1 MVLELLRRGAAAAG
15 GLPGG
20 GTVVRAAGHAGA
32 SGVRAAAV
40 PVRRTGRVLGG
51 VGSAAARAL
60 RPARTVHRYPER
72 LHIELRHLHKAGRR
86 SEAQA
91 LERAIEGLPAV
102 RWARVNAALGR
113 LIVHVSEEVPPEA
126 VLEVVEALD
135 AVLEG
140 EEPEAGRFAA
150 PPTALAL
157 GADLVGLTITGAQWM
172 LGRALL
178 PSEVAGLV
186 AFADAV
192 PVLRGVLAGVVPG
205 APVERWLPL
214 TQAAAQAFAPG
225 GTGLVV
231 DVAQRLWQRREAAA
245 TGRLWRVAE
254 ADLTGAPER
263 AGCTGVSGG
272 RSHDLRDGP
281 PERHAGRMLSV
292 GLGGLVLGGL
302 LTGSARRALDVGV
315 AAVPKAPHAAREIF
329 AAELSTRLAERGV
342 LPLDPAALRHLDRID
357 TVVLDADVLQAADL
371 VVDEVAVLGDASEA
385 EVAERVHAL
394 SAPGALEEVREADG
408 WSLGPAASVL
418 PGGEVPAEGR
428 DLRGSGPV
436 LALAEG
442 GRPRALIRMRRSLRE
457 ETNAWVTAA
466 REAGVKLVL
475 AGSGVDL
482 PLPPDETAPGGPD
495 LAASVRAL
503 QEDGAGVLLVSLDPV
518 ALAAADVGVA
528 AWADGTGGTPP
539 WGAHLLVLRDPAA
552 AAHVLQAV
560 AAARRVSERG
570 VTLAWS
576 GTGVAALL
584 ALTGPPGKAADRA
597 LSAVN
602 GAAALG
608 MAYGAWSAR
617 EVMRRVAAPTL
628 PSTPWH
634 SMPVEAVLERLGS
647 RAGGLSDAEA
657 RDRGARG
664 ADRADRGGDR
674 RTLARAVVQ
683 ELANPL
689 TAVLAAGAA
698 GAAAVGSPVDAA
710 LVAATIGLSGLVG
723 GRQRVSADEV
733 IARIS
738 ARSGEPVGVLRDGE
752 ETRVPADR
760 LLRGDV
766 LVLAAGDAVPADCRI
781 VTANG
786 LEADESSLTGESLP
800 TPKGTAPTL
809 ARHVAERGCML
820 YEGTTIAAGNCT
832 AAVVA
837 LGDATETGRAMAA
850 ALASGSPSSGV
861 EARLK
866 QITEATTPMAV
877 GAAVGVVT
885 SGLLRGGPLRRA
897 LSEGVNLAV
906 ASVPEGLPLL
916 VSAAQVAAIKRL
928 ADRGVFV
935 RDPRTIE
942 TLGRVDVLCFDKTGT
957 LTEGRITLARIAD
970 HRHDGDAARPDDP
983 LRGVLA
989 AALRAT
995 PVPGNG
1001 RHSHVTDAAV
1011 DEGAARAGVD
1021 RDFGGPWKQI
1031 HSVPFEPSRAFH
1043 ATLGSSGGD
1052 RTLFVKGAPEVVLPL
1067 CARTPDG
1074 DLDRRARRH
1083 LRKRVERLA
1092 SGGHRVLAV
1101 AERRMPGGG
1110 ETIGEDAVT
1119 GMTFL
1124 GLLGLAD
1131 TVRATAAPA
1140 VADLRAAGV
1149 QIIMLTGDH
1158 PATAAAIADQ
1168 VAGEGAE
1175 HRVITADE
1183 IDRLGD
1189 DALAEALVGVDVV
1202 ARCTPVHKVRVVR
1215 ALRGRGRVVAMT
1227 GDGANDA
1234 AGIRLADVGIAL
1246 GRRGT
1251 AAAQAS
1257 ADLIVAD
1264 DRLETIVS
1272 ALVEGRAMWASVRE
1286 ALAILV
1292 GGNLGEIAFTLLGSL
1307 MTGRAPLSARQM
1319 LLMNMLTDL
1328 APALAVA
1335 VRVPTREATTA
1346 LLAEGPETSLG
1357 SALTRDIAHRAAVT
1371 TFGALAG
1378 WLAGRF
1384 TGPAVRARTI
1394 GLVAL
1399 IGTQLAQTLMAGH
1412 DDRSVLLSTLGSAAL
1427 LAVIVQTPGV
1437 SGFFGCVPLDPLAWA
1452 VAAAAVAAAMAGG
1465 RLLFSGDGL
1474 RGGEGQGAGQGGA
1487 GAQG

>member
-1 MVLELLRRGAAAAG
+1 MALDFLRRGLAAAG

-20 GTVVRAAGHAGA
+20 GTVVSAADLAGTLGSRAASVPIGQTR
-32 SGVRAAAV
+32 RA
-40 PVRRTGRVLGG
+40 LGG
-51 VGSAAARAL
+51 VESMVGRAL

-72 LHIELRHLHKAGRR
+72 LHIELRHLHKAGRH
-86 SEAQA
+86 SEARA
-91 LERAIEGLPAV
+91 LEHAIEGLPDV
-102 RWARVNAALGR
+102 RWARVNTALGR
-113 LIVHVSEEVPPEA
+113 LIVHVSDEVSPET
-126 VLEVVEALD
+126 VLEVVETLD

-140 EEPEAGRFAA
+140 EEPGAGRFAA

-157 GADLVGLTITGAQWM
+157 GADLVGLTITGTQWA
-172 LGRALL
+172 LGRAPL
-178 PSEVAGLV
+178 PSELSGLV
-186 AFADAV
+186 AFADTV
-192 PVLRGVLAGVVPG
+192 PLLRGVLARSVPG

-214 TQAAAQAFAPG
+214 TQAAVQAFAPG
-225 GTGLVV
+225 GSGLSV

-245 TGRLWRVAE
+245 TGRLWRLAE
-254 ADLTGAPER
+254 AELTGDPEL
-263 AGCTGVSGG
+263 AGCTAAPAG
-272 RSHDLRDGP
+272 RSRELPEGP
-281 PERHAGRMLSV
+281 PERHAGRMLAV
-292 GLGGLVLGGL
+292 GLGGLALGGL

-315 AAVPKAPHAAREIF
+315 SAVPKAPHAAREVF
-329 AAELSTRLAERGV
+329 AAELDTRLAGRGV
-342 LPLDPAALRHLDRID
+342 LAVDPAALRRLDRID
-357 TVVLDADVLQAADL
+357 TVVLDADVLQTGDL
-371 VVDEVAVLGDASEA
+371 VVDEVALLGKAAEG

-394 SAPGALEEVREADG
+394 FDPGAPDKVRKAAG
-408 WSLGPAASVL
+408 WTLGPVGRVL
-418 PGGEVPAEGR
+418 PDGKVPAKGR
-428 DLRGSGPV
+428 ALLQGPGPV
-436 LALAEG
+436 LALAEK
-442 GRPRALIRMRRSLRE
+442 GRPRALIRMRRSLRD
-457 ETNAWVTAA
+457 ETNALVTAA
-466 REAGVKLVL
+466 REAGVKVVL
-475 AGSGVDL
+475 AGPGVEL
-482 PLPPDETAPGGPD
+482 PVPPDATAPGGAD
-495 LAASVRAL
+495 LAAAVRGL
-503 QEDGAGVLLVSLDPV
+503 QEDGACVLLVSGDPG
-518 ALAAADVGVA
+518 ALAAADLGVA
-528 AWADGTGGTPP
+528 VRADGAPPP
-539 WGAHLLVLRDPAA
+539 WGAHLMVLRDQAA
-552 AAHVLQAV
+552 AAHVVEAV

-584 ALTGPPGKAADRA
+584 ALTGPPGRAADRA
-597 LSAVN
+597 LAAVN

-608 MAYGAWSAR
+608 MVHGAWTAR
-617 EVMRRVAAPTL
+617 EVMRHVPAPPL

-634 SMPVEAVLERLGS
+634 AMPVEAVLDRLDSG
-647 RAGGLSDAEA
+647 AEGLSGDEA
-657 RDRGARG
+657 RARG
-664 ADRADRGGDR
+664 TRGPGREGGR
-674 RTLARAVVQ
+674 RPLLRAVAE

-698 GAAAVGSPVDAA
+698 GAAAVGSPADAA
-710 LVAATIGLSGLVG
+710 LVAATIGVSGLVG
-723 GRQRVSADEV
+723 GRQRVSADGI

-738 ARSGEPVGVLRDGE
+738 ARSGEPVRVLRDGE
-752 ETRVPADR
+752 ETRVPARR
-760 LLRGDV
+760 LVRGDV
-766 LVLAAGDAVPADCRI
+766 LVLTAGDAVPADCRI

-800 TPKGTAPTL
+800 VAKDAEPTL
-809 ARHVAERGCML
+809 ARHLAERRCML
-820 YEGTTIAAGNCT
+820 YEGTTIAAGDCT

-837 LGDATETGRAMAA
+837 LGDATESGRAMAA
-850 ALASGSPSSGV
+850 SLAAGSSPSGV

-877 GAAVGVVT
+877 GAALGVVT

-897 LSEGVNLAV
+897 LSEGVTLAV

-916 VSAAQVAAIKRL
+916 VSAAQVAAIRRL
-928 ADRGVFV
+928 AERGIFV

-970 HRHDGDAARPDDP
+970 HRREGDAAKPDDP

-995 PVPGNG
+995 PVPANG

-1011 DEGAARAGVD
+1011 DEGASRAGVD
-1021 RDFGGPWKQI
+1021 RDFGGAWKQI
-1031 HSVPFEPSRAFH
+1031 HSMPFEPSRAFH
-1043 ATLGSSGGD
+1043 ATLGSSDGE
-1052 RTLFVKGAPEVVLPL
+1052 RTVFVKGAPEVVLPL

-1074 DLDRRARRH
+1074 ELDRAARRR
-1083 LRKRVERLA
+1083 LRGRVEKLA
-1092 SGGHRVLAV
+1092 SSGHRVLAV
-1101 AERRMPGGG
+1101 AERRMPDGS
-1110 ETIGEDAVT
+1110 ETVGEDEVT

-1168 VAGEGAE
+1168 VAGGGVE
-1175 HRVITADE
+1175 HRVITGDE
-1183 IDRLGD
+1183 IDRLDD
-1189 DALAEALVGVDVV
+1189 DALSDALVGVDVV

-1215 ALRGRGRVVAMT
+1215 ALRGRGRIVAMT

-1246 GRRGT
+1246 GERGT

-1264 DRLETIVS
+1264 DRLETIIFG
-1272 ALVEGRAMWASVRE
+1272 LVEGRAMWASVRE

-1292 GGNLGEIAFTLLGSL
+1292 GGNLGEIAFTLIGSL
-1307 MTGRAPLSARQM
+1307 LTGRAPLSARQM

-1335 VRVPTREATTA
+1335 VRVPTDEATTV
-1346 LLAEGPETSLG
+1346 LLSEGPETSLG
-1357 SALTRDIAHRAAVT
+1357 SALTHDIAHRAAVT
-1371 TFGALAG
+1371 TLGALAG

-1394 GLVAL
+1394 GMVAL
-1399 IGTQLAQTLMAGH
+1399 IGTQLAQTLSAGH
-1412 DDRSVLLSTLGSAAL
+1412 NDRAVLLSALGSAAL
-1427 LAVIVQTPGV
+1427 LALIVQTPVV
-1437 SGFFGCVPLDPLAWA
+1437 SGFFGCVPLDPVAWA
-1452 VAAAAVAAAMAGG
+1452 TAAAAIAGAMLAS
-1465 RLLFSGDGL
+1465 RLLPAADRHS
-1474 RGGEGQGAGQGGA
+1474 AP
-1487 GAQG
+1487 

>member
-1 MVLELLRRGAAAAG
+1 MVLELLRRGMAAAG

-20 GTVVRAAGHAGA
+20 GTAVRAADYAGA
-32 SGVRAAAV
+32 LGVRAAAA
-40 PVRRTGRVLGG
+40 PIRQTRRVLGG
-51 VGSAAARAL
+51 VGSMAGQAL
-60 RPARTVHRYPER
+60 RPPRTVHRYPER
-72 LHIELRHLHKAGRR
+72 LHIELRHLHKAGRG
-86 SEAQA
+86 SDAQA
-91 LERAIEGLPAV
+91 LEHAVEGLPAV

-113 LIVHVSEEVPPEA
+113 LIVHVSEGVSPED
-126 VLEVVEALD
+126 VLELVEALD

-140 EEPEAGRFAA
+140 EEPGTGGFAA

-157 GADLVGLTITGAQWM
+157 GADLVGLTITGAQWV

-192 PVLRGVLAGVVPG
+192 PVLRGVLAAAVPG

-214 TQAAAQAFAPG
+214 TQAAVQALAPG

-231 DVAQRLWQRREAAA
+231 DTAQRLWQRREAAA
-245 TGRLWRVAE
+245 THRLWRIAE

-315 AAVPKAPHAAREIF
+315 AAAPKAPHAAREVF
-329 AAELSTRLAERGV
+329 AAELAARLAGRGV
-342 LPLDPAALRHLDRID
+342 LALRPEALRHLDRID
-357 TVVLDADVLQAADL
+357 TVVLDADALQAGDL
-371 VVDEVAVLGDASEA
+371 VVDEVAVLADTSEA
-385 EVAERVHAL
+385 EVAEHVHAL
-394 SAPGALEEVREADG
+394 LDPGAPAEVREAGG
-408 WSLGPAASVL
+408 WSLGPVESVL
-418 PGGEVPAEGR
+418 PGGKVPAEGR
-428 DLRGSGPV
+428 GLRGSGPM
-436 LALAEG
+436 LALTEG

-457 ETNAWVTAA
+457 ETNALVTAA
-466 REAGVKLVL
+466 REAGAKIVL
-475 AGSGVDL
+475 AGSGVEL
-482 PLPPDETAPGGPD
+482 PLPPNATAPGGPD
-495 LAASVRAL
+495 LVASVRGL
-503 QEDGAGVLLVSLDPV
+503 QEGGAGVLLISRDPA

-528 AWADGTGGTPP
+528 AWADGAPP

-552 AAHVLQAV
+552 AAHVVEAV

-584 ALTGPPGKAADRA
+584 ALTAPPGKAADRA

-608 MAYGAWSAR
+608 MVYGAWTAR
-617 EVMRRVAAPTL
+617 EVMRHVPAPPL
-628 PSTPWH
+628 PATPWH
-634 SMPVEAVLERLGS
+634 AMPVEAALARLGS
-647 RAGGLSDAEA
+647 RAGGLSGAQV

-664 ADRADRGGDR
+664 ADRAHPGEDR
-674 RTLARAVVQ
+674 RPLLRAVVQ

-710 LVAATIGLSGLVG
+710 LVAATIGVSGLAG
-723 GRQRVSADEV
+723 GRQRVSANEI

-738 ARSGEPVGVLRDGE
+738 ARSGEPVAVLRDGE
-752 ETRVPADR
+752 ETRVPAER
-760 LLRGDV
+760 LVRGDV
-766 LVLAAGDAVPADCRI
+766 LVLVAGDAVPADCRI

-800 TPKGTAPTL
+800 VAKDTAPTL
-809 ARHVAERGCML
+809 ARHVAERSCML
-820 YEGTTIAAGNCT
+820 YEGTSIAAGDCT
-832 AAVVA
+832 AVVVA
-837 LGDATETGRAMAA
+837 VGDATESGRAMAA
-850 ALASGSPSSGV
+850 ALASGSASSGV

-866 QITEATTPMAV
+866 RITEATTPMAV

-916 VSAAQVAAIKRL
+916 VSAAQVAAIRRL
-928 ADRGVFV
+928 AERGVYV

-970 HRHDGDAARPDDP
+970 HRHDGEASRPDAA

-995 PVPGNG
+995 PIPSNG

-1011 DEGAARAGVD
+1011 EEGAAQAGVD
-1021 RDFGGPWKQI
+1021 RDLGGPWKQI
-1031 HSVPFEPSRAFH
+1031 HSLPFEPSRAFH
-1043 ATLGSSGGD
+1043 ATLGSSGGE
-1052 RTLFVKGAPEVVLPL
+1052 RTVFVKGAPEVVLPL

-1074 DLDRRARRH
+1074 DLDRPTRRR
-1083 LRKRVERLA
+1083 LRERVERLA
-1092 SGGHRVLAV
+1092 SSGHRVLAV
-1101 AERRMPGGG
+1101 AEHRVPGGG
-1110 ETIGEDAVT
+1110 DTISEGEVT

-1131 TVRATAAPA
+1131 PVRATAARA
-1140 VADLRAAGV
+1140 VADLSAAGL

-1168 VAGEGAE
+1168 VAGYGDGAG

-1183 IDRLGD
+1183 IDRLDD
-1189 DALAEALVGVDVV
+1189 DALSEALVGVDVV

-1215 ALRGRGRVVAMT
+1215 ALRGRGRIVAMT

-1246 GRRGT
+1246 GERGT

-1328 APALAVA
+1328 APALAIA
-1335 VRVPTREATTA
+1335 VRVPTRDATA
-1346 LLAEGPETSLG
+1346 VLLAEGPETSLG
-1357 SALTRDIAHRAAVT
+1357 SALTHDIAHRAAVT
-1371 TFGALAG
+1371 TLGALSG

-1399 IGTQLAQTLMAGH
+1399 IGTQLAQTLKAGR

-1452 VAAAAVAAAMAGG
+1452 TAAAAVAAAMAVG
-1465 RLLFSGDGL
+1465 RFLPDGDG
-1474 RGGEGQGAGQGGA
+1474 RSAR
-1487 GAQG
+1487 

>member
-1 MVLELLRRGAAAAG
+1 MVLELLRRGVSAAG

-20 GTVVRAAGHAGA
+20 GTAVRAADYAGA
-32 SGVRAAAV
+32 LGVRTAAV
-40 PVRRTGRVLGG
+40 PIRQARRALGE
-51 VGSAAARAL
+51 VGSIAGRAL
-60 RPARTVHRYPER
+60 RPSRTVHRYPDR

-91 LERAIEGLPAV
+91 LEHAVEGLPAV
-102 RWARVNAALGR
+102 HWARVNAALGR
-113 LIVHVSEEVPPEA
+113 LIVHVSEEVSPED

-140 EEPEAGRFAA
+140 EEPGAGLFAA

-172 LGRALL
+172 LGRAPL

-186 AFADAV
+186 AFADTV
-192 PVLRGVLAGVVPG
+192 PVLRGVLAAAVPG

-214 TQAAAQAFAPG
+214 TQAAVQALAPG

-231 DVAQRLWQRREAAA
+231 DTAQRLWQRREAAA
-245 TGRLWRVAE
+245 THRLWRIAE

-281 PERHAGRMLSV
+281 PERHAGRMLAV

-315 AAVPKAPHAAREIF
+315 AAAPKAPHAAREVF
-329 AAELSTRLAERGV
+329 AAELAARLAGRGV
-342 LPLDPAALRHLDRID
+342 LALHPAALRHLDRID
-357 TVVLDADVLQAADL
+357 TVLLDADALKAGDL
-371 VVDEVAVLGDASEA
+371 VVDEVAVLAGTSEA
-385 EVAERVHAL
+385 EVAEHVHAL
-394 SAPGALEEVREADG
+394 LDPGAPDEVREGGG
-408 WSLGPAASVL
+408 WSLGPVEGVL
-418 PGGEVPAEGR
+418 PGRRVPAEGR
-428 DLRGSGPV
+428 GLRGSGPL

-457 ETNAWVTAA
+457 ETNALVTAA
-466 REAGVKLVL
+466 REAGAKIVL

-482 PLPPDETAPGGPD
+482 PLPPDATAPGGAD
-495 LAASVRAL
+495 LVASVRAL
-503 QEDGAGVLLVSLDPV
+503 QEDGAGVLLISRDPA

-528 AWADGTGGTPP
+528 AWADGAPP

-552 AAHVLQAV
+552 AAHVVEAV

-584 ALTGPPGKAADRA
+584 ALTAPPGKAADRA

-608 MAYGAWSAR
+608 MAYGAWTAR
-617 EVMRRVAAPTL
+617 EVMRHVPAPPL

-634 SMPVEAVLERLGS
+634 AMPVEAALERLGS

-657 RDRGARG
+657 RDRGGRG
-664 ADRADRGGDR
+664 ADRARPGEDR
-674 RTLARAVVQ
+674 RPLLRAVVQ

-710 LVAATIGLSGLVG
+710 LVAATIGVSGLAG
-723 GRQRVSADEV
+723 GRQRVSANEI

-738 ARSGEPVGVLRDGE
+738 ARSGEPVAVLRNGE
-752 ETRVPADR
+752 QTRVPAE
-760 LLRGDV
+760 LLVRGDV
-766 LVLAAGDAVPADCRI
+766 VVLVAGDAVPADCRI

-800 TPKGTAPTL
+800 VAKDTAPTL
-809 ARHVAERGCML
+809 ARHVAERSCML
-820 YEGTTIAAGNCT
+820 YEGTSIAAGECT
-832 AAVVA
+832 AVVVA
-837 LGDATETGRAMAA
+837 VGDATESGRAMAA
-850 ALASGSPSSGV
+850 AVASGSASSGV

-916 VSAAQVAAIKRL
+916 VSAAQVAAIRRL
-928 ADRGVFV
+928 AERGIYV

-970 HRHDGDAARPDDP
+970 HRRDAEAARLDAA

-995 PVPGNG
+995 PVPSNG

-1011 DEGAARAGVD
+1011 EEGAAQAGVD
-1021 RDFGGPWKQI
+1021 RDSGGPWKQI
-1031 HSVPFEPSRAFH
+1031 GSLPFEPSRAFH
-1043 ATLGSSGGD
+1043 ATLGSFGGE
-1052 RTLFVKGAPEVVLPL
+1052 RTVFVKGAPEVVLPL

-1074 DLDRRARRH
+1074 ALDRTTRRR
-1083 LRKRVERLA
+1083 LRGRVERLA
-1092 SGGHRVLAV
+1092 SSGHRVLAV
-1101 AERRMPGGG
+1101 AEHRMPDGGDTITEG
-1110 ETIGEDAVT
+1110 EVT

-1131 TVRATAAPA
+1131 PVRATAARA
-1140 VADLRAAGV
+1140 VADLRTAGV

-1168 VAGEGAE
+1168 VAGGGAE

-1183 IDRLGD
+1183 IDRLDD
-1189 DALAEALVGVDVV
+1189 DALSQALIGVDVV

-1246 GRRGT
+1246 GERGT

-1328 APALAVA
+1328 APALAIA
-1335 VRVPTREATTA
+1335 VRVPTRDATEV

-1357 SALTRDIAHRAAVT
+1357 SALTHDIAHRAAVT
-1371 TFGALAG
+1371 TLGALSG

-1399 IGTQLAQTLMAGH
+1399 IGTQLAQTLKAGR
-1412 DDRSVLLSTLGSAAL
+1412 DDRAVLLSTLGSAAL

-1452 VAAAAVAAAMAGG
+1452 TAAAAVAAATVAGRFLPG
-1465 RLLFSGDGL
+1465 GDG
-1474 RGGEGQGAGQGGA
+1474 RSAP
-1487 GAQG
+1487 

>member
-1 MVLELLRRGAAAAG
+1 MVLELLRRGVAAAG

-20 GTVVRAAGHAGA
+20 GTAVRAADHAGA
-32 SGVRAAAV
+32 LGLRTAAV
-40 PVRRTGRVLGG
+40 PVRQARRVLGG
-51 VGSAAARAL
+51 VGNVAGRAL
-60 RPARTVHRYPER
+60 RPSRTVHRYPER

-86 SEAQA
+86 SDARA
-91 LERAIEGLPAV
+91 LEHAVEGLPAV
-102 RWARVNAALGR
+102 HWARVNAALGR
-113 LIVHVSEEVPPEA
+113 LVVHVSEDVSPEDVLAAVEA
-126 VLEVVEALD
+126 VD
-135 AVLEG
+135 AVIEG
-140 EEPEAGRFAA
+140 EEPGAGGFAA

-157 GADLVGLTITGAQWM
+157 GADLVGLTITGAQWV
-172 LGRALL
+172 LGRSVL

-186 AFADAV
+186 AFADSV
-192 PVLRGVLAGVVPG
+192 PVLRAVLAGMVPG
-205 APVERWLPL
+205 APVERWMPL
-214 TQAAAQAFAPG
+214 TQAAVQALAPG

-231 DVAQRLWQRREAAA
+231 DAAQRLWQRREAAA
-245 TGRLWRVAE
+245 TGRLWRTVE
-254 ADLTGAPER
+254 DDLTGAPER
-263 AGCTGVSGG
+263 AGCAGVSGG
-272 RSHDLRDGP
+272 RSGDLRDGP

-315 AAVPKAPHAAREIF
+315 AAAPKAPHAAREVF
-329 AAELSTRLAERGV
+329 AAELAARLAERGV
-342 LPLDPAALRHLDRID
+342 LALDPAALRHLDRID
-357 TVVLDADVLQAADL
+357 TVVLDADVLRAEDL
-371 VVDEVAVLGDASEA
+371 VVDEVVLLADTSEA
-385 EVAERVHAL
+385 EAAERVHAL
-394 SAPGALEEVREADG
+394 LDPGAPDEVREADG
-408 WSLGPAASVL
+408 WSLGPA
-418 PGGEVPAEGR
+418 EGR
-428 DLRGSGPV
+428 DLPGSGPV
-436 LALAEG
+436 LSLAEG
-442 GRPRALIRMRRSLRE
+442 GRPRALIRMRRALRE
-457 ETNAWVTAA
+457 ETNALVTAA
-466 REAGVKLVL
+466 RDAGAKIVL
-475 AGSGVDL
+475 AGSGVEL
-482 PLPPDETAPGGPD
+482 PLPPDAAAPGGPD
-495 LAASVRAL
+495 LAASVRGL
-503 QEDGAGVLLVSLDPV
+503 QEDGSGVLLISRDPE

-528 AWADGTGGTPP
+528 ARADGAPP

-552 AAHVLQAV
+552 AAHVVEAV

-584 ALTGPPGKAADRA
+584 ALTAPPGKAADRV

-608 MAYGAWSAR
+608 MVYGAWTAR
-617 EVMRRVAAPTL
+617 EVMRRAPAPPL

-634 SMPVEAVLERLGS
+634 AMPVAAVLERLDS
-647 RAGGLSDAEA
+647 RPEGLSGAEA
-657 RDRGARG
+657 HARGARG
-664 ADRADRGGDR
+664 AVRAHREERHGP
-674 RTLARAVVQ
+674 LPRAVIR

-723 GRQRVSADEV
+723 GRQRVSADEIV
-733 IARIS
+733 ARIS

-752 ETRVPADR
+752 EARVPADR
-760 LLRGDV
+760 LVRGDV
-766 LVLAAGDAVPADCRI
+766 LVLVAGDAVPADCRI

-800 TPKGTAPTL
+800 VAKDTAPTL
-809 ARHVAERGCML
+809 ARHVAEHRCML
-820 YEGTTIAAGNCT
+820 YEGTSVAAGDCT
-832 AAVVA
+832 AVVVA
-837 LGDATETGRAMAA
+837 LGDATESGRAMAA
-850 ALASGSPSSGV
+850 ALASGPSASGV

-916 VSAAQVAAIKRL
+916 VSAAQVAAIRRL
-928 ADRGVFV
+928 AERGIFV

-942 TLGRVDVLCFDKTGT
+942 TLGRVDALCFDKTGT

-970 HRHDGDAARPDDP
+970 HRHDGDAARPDDA

-1031 HSVPFEPSRAFH
+1031 DSLPFEPSRAFH
-1043 ATLGSSGGD
+1043 ATLGSSGGE
-1052 RTLFVKGAPEVVLPL
+1052 RTVFVKGAPEVVLPL
-1067 CARTPDG
+1067 CARTPDRE
-1074 DLDRRARRH
+1074 LDQRTRRR
-1083 LRKRVERLA
+1083 LRERVERLA

-1101 AERRMPGGG
+1101 AEHRRPDGG
-1110 ETIGEDAVT
+1110 ETIGESEVT

-1131 TVRATAAPA
+1131 PVRANAAPA

-1168 VAGEGAE
+1168 LAGDGAAVE

-1183 IDRLGD
+1183 IDRLD
-1189 DALAEALVGVDVV
+1189 DDVLSQALVGVDVV

-1215 ALRGRGRVVAMT
+1215 ALRRGGRIVAMT

-1328 APALAVA
+1328 APALAIA
-1335 VRVPTREATTA
+1335 VRVPTQEATTA

-1357 SALTRDIAHRAAVT
+1357 SALTHDIAHRAAVT
-1371 TFGALAG
+1371 ALGALAG
-1378 WLAGRF
+1378 WLAGRL

-1399 IGTQLAQTLMAGH
+1399 IGTQLAQTLVAGH

-1437 SGFFGCVPLDPLAWA
+1437 SGFFGCVPLDPFAWGI
-1452 VAAAAVAAAMAGG
+1452 AAAAVAAAMAAGRRLPAGGG
-1465 RLLFSGDGL
+1465 RSA
-1474 RGGEGQGAGQGGA
+1474 R
-1487 GAQG
+1487 